1 MARQARRDAAPRAQA
16 PSVDAYIAAAA
27 PAAQPLLRQLR
38 KLVRE
43 VAPGAEERI
52 SYGIPAYRLGGR
64 LTYFAAHTHHIGM
77 YPAGADDARAAG
89 LSANL
94 AEKATLRFPLDA
106 PLPVDGIR
114 RFLELRVKAAQ
125 SKQ

>member
-1 MARQARRDAAPRAQA
+1 MARQARRESSARTEAA
-16 PSVDAYIAAAA
+16 SVDAYIAAAA
-27 PAAQPLLRQLR
+27 PEAQPLLRLLR
-38 KLVRE
+38 DLVKD
-43 VAPGAEERI
+43 VAPGVEERI

-64 LTYFAAHTHHIGM
+64 LTYFAAHAHHIGM

-94 AEKATLRFPLDA
+94 AEKATLRFPLGT
-106 PLPVDGIR
+106 PLPEAGIR
-114 RFLELRVKAAQ
+114 RFLELRVRAAR